1 MGCTK
6 FNKFIKSFKL
16 SLHVL
21 SQSRK
26 DSSER
31 RLPKRAVTIDNTT
44 LNGLIAIDAS
54 GLIHA
59 ALGTQKGGSIAAYK
73 YHQFDKFTDSD
84 GNLRQVPMKIAEVTD
99 YVRERL
105 NYFIENNWGVV
116 LVFDGLSPEI
126 KRAENEA
133 RKQQRVE
140 RRTKVQD
147 LLANESVDSTDLARA
162 LRAAVSVRA
171 DIVADVF
178 ALAGATDCVIPIVAP
193 FEADH
198 QIAYMVRE
206 NICQAAYGRDADFI
220 ALGCH
225 WVLHSLTGINKP
237 RPADKKLTVQD
248 LDASLRES
256 VVRNG

>member
-1 MGCTK
+1 MGCK
-6 FNKFIKSFKL
+6 NFNKYIKSFKL

-26 DSSER
+26 GSSER

-59 ALGTQKGGSIAAYK
+59 ALGTKKRGSIAAYK
-73 YHQFDKFTDSD
+73 YHQLDKFTASD
-84 GNLRQVPMKIAEVTD
+84 GNPRQVPMKIAEVID

-133 RKQQRVE
+133 RNQKRDVK
-140 RRTKVQD
+140 RIKVRD
-147 LLANESVDSTDLARA
+147 LLENQSVDSAELAKA
-162 LRAAVSVRA
+162 LRAAVSVPNQS
-171 DIVADVF
+171 
-178 ALAGATDCVIPIVAP
+178 G
-193 FEADH
+193 ESG
-198 QIAYMVRE
+198 VR
-206 NICQAAYGRDADFI
+206 
-220 ALGCH
+220 
-225 WVLHSLTGINKP
+225 V
-237 RPADKKLTVQD
+237 
-248 LDASLRES
+248 
-256 VVRNG
+256 